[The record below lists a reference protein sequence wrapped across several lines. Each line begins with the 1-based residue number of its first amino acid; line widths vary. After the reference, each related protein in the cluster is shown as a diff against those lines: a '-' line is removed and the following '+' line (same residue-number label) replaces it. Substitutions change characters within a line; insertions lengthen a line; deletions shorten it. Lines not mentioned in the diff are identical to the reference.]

1 MSNFDVALLPAL
13 PDGGAGVVSSGA
25 FGGSPGEAPP
35 DAFAQLLEELAGEA
49 PQAFMGLTKPPLSG
63 VSVGD
68 AELET
73 VAIST
78 SADGWEPGESGTV
91 PDSTSDDQDQDALA
105 LVVLTATIAP
115 SVLPEASG
123 GSLEP
128 KAGIFHTGAGTEQV
142 PVMTGETLDMSEL
155 AVTTRRPGEAETPF
169 ELPAGRGNRET
180 AGKPEGQTGE
190 ALAGRDASAA
200 NDAARNIDTE
210 RARIA
215 AIENASPHIRA
226 EGNVTG
232 AESGAGRA
240 RGANASHTD
249 RTSFT
254 ESRTPPA
261 TPPVAAAESS
271 GDAGRRQGSHGE
283 QQSGLAARAY
293 EGIGAE
299 PSGQSVSVGQAFS
312 QAVTAAAQSAGP
324 VTAAGGVVSGEANA
338 LESQIV
344 QGMQRLRKDG
354 AEEIRVTLRPEYLGA
369 LTISL
374 RVEGDSVTAVM
385 HVDEPQVRAWV
396 QAHES
401 QLRQAMS
408 NQGLTL
414 ERLVVTDERPG
425 SDNRERDDQTR
436 QGRRPNRQ
444 RQAEDPTPNFEV
456 VA

>member
-1 MSNFDVALLPAL
+1 M
-13 PDGGAGVVSSGA
+13 
-25 FGGSPGEAPP
+25 
-35 DAFAQLLEELAGEA
+35 
-49 PQAFMGLTKPPLSG
+49 
-63 VSVGD
+63 
-68 AELET
+68 
-73 VAIST
+73 
-78 SADGWEPGESGTV
+78 
-91 PDSTSDDQDQDALA
+91 
-105 LVVLTATIAP
+105 
-115 SVLPEASG
+115 
-123 GSLEP
+123 
-128 KAGIFHTGAGTEQV
+128 
-142 PVMTGETLDMSEL
+142 
-155 AVTTRRPGEAETPF
+155 
-169 ELPAGRGNRET
+169 PAGRGDRET
-180 AGKPEGQTGE
+180 AGKLEGQTGE

-200 NDAARNIDTE
+200 NDAARNIDIE

-215 AIENASPHIRA
+215 AIENAVPHIRA
-226 EGNVTG
+226 EGNVTD

-240 RGANASHTD
+240 RGANASNTD
-249 RTSFT
+249 RTSFA

-271 GDAGRRQGSHGE
+271 GDAGRRQGSRGE
-283 QQSGLAARAY
+283 QQSGLAARTY

-344 QGMQRLRKDG
+344 QGMQRLRRDG

-444 RQAEDPTPNFEV
+444 RQGEDPTPNFEV